1 MTTTTATQNTT
12 AKSTEVYLDY
22 GLAQFSRLVPVGQDP
37 VDTLAALM
45 ADHGVQT
52 TGTGRNGWPV
62 GRLDGTR
69 ITTGSRQVT
78 VL

>member
-1 MTTTTATQNTT
+1 MATITTQTTSP

-22 GLAQFSRLVPVGQDP
+22 GLAQFSRLVPAGQDP
-37 VDTLAALM
+37 ADTLAALM